1 MSIQIF
7 ILSKLMEKN
16 TYPYL
21 LKKELSE
28 PIPYDKM
35 SDLTENKLYYHF
47 EKLSK
52 KEFIEVVETIKEENR
67 PDKQVFKITEQG
79 KENLPNMMYKLF
91 ENANEI
97 EEIYVGIAYLKYV
110 DRKKVVTILE
120 NKVQDFKYSLKQ
132 SKEFLKKYETVSK
145 NEELLNFMWD
155 YFNSKLTYKINFLE
169 KIIETIKNR
178 DI

>member
-1 MSIQIF
+1 MTIQIF

-21 LKKELSE
+21 LKKELSK

-35 SDLTENKLYYHF
+35 SDLTESKLYYHF

-52 KEFIEVVETIKEENR
+52 KGFIEIVETIKEEHR

-79 KENLPNMMYKLF
+79 KQILPNMMYKLF

-97 EEIYVGIAYLKYV
+97 EEIYVGIAYLKYI
-110 DRKKVVTILE
+110 DHRKVVNILE
-120 NKVQDFKYSLKQ
+120 SKVQDFKYNLDQ
-132 SKEFLKKYETVSK
+132 SKEFLKNYETVSK

-155 YFNSKLTYKINFLE
+155 YFNTKTTYKINFLE
-169 KIIETIKNR
+169 KIIEAIKNR